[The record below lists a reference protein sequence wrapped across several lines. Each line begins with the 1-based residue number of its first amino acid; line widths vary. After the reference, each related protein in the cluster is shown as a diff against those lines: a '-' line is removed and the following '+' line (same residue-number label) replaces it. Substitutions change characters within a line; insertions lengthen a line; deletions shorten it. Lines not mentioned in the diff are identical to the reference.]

1 MVAGSNLPN
10 PNPEDAVL
18 PARSRLVLVI
28 AVLVLS
34 AESAR
39 AEEFKGKVKSVAAT
53 ASVLSVLVE
62 GRGVVVVRW
71 DKSTA
76 LVNAREAKEIKPDE
90 LVVVEPGADGAPAR
104 TITRVVARIPEGIRS
119 LKTDEVASMLAM
131 RDRRALLIDARP
143 ATRFAEGHIPGAIS
157 IPWPDLEK
165 QGPALLPKD
174 RSTPLVFYCGGVTC
188 VLSPKAAALAKAAGF
203 TDVAVY
209 PEGEPGWKKSDR
221 LLEST
226 LDFARTANAVIVDL
240 REPGLAAAGHLP
252 HAVSIP
258 AAKLAGLEKAFPAW
272 KGVPIVV
279 YGASPSALAQAAET
293 LRDWD
298 YTAATALGGGLEAWK
313 AAGLPLETGPL
324 PTAIHFERKLPANEV
339 AVADFEKA
347 VKDRSA
353 VILDVRTPEE
363 FARGHFPGAINLPAD
378 EVGLHAAELPRDRP
392 IFVHCATG
400 ARAEMAHD
408 AAREKG
414 VAVKFLKAEVEFRAA
429 GSWTIAG

>member
-10 PNPEDAVL
+10 PNLEDAVL
-18 PARSRLVLVI
+18 LARSRLVPVI
-28 AVLVLS
+28 ALAVLS
-34 AESAR
+34 AGSAH
-39 AEEFKGKVKSVAAT
+39 AEELKGKVKSVVAT
-53 ASVLSVLVE
+53 SSVLSILVE

-104 TITRVVARIPEGIRS
+104 TITRVVARIPDGIRS
-119 LKTDEVASMLAM
+119 LKTDEVASMLAQG
-131 RDRRALLIDARP
+131 DRKGVLVDARP
-143 ATRFAEGHIPGAIS
+143 ASRFAEGHIPRAIS
-157 IPWPDLEK
+157 IPWSELEK
-165 QGPALLPKD
+165 QGAALLPKD
-174 RSTPLVFYCGGVTC
+174 KGTPLVFYCGGVTC
-188 VLSPKAAALAKAAGF
+188 VLSPRAAGLAKAAGF

-226 LDFARTANAVIVDL
+226 LEFARTANAVIVDL
-240 REPGLAAAGHLP
+240 REPGLATAGHLP
-252 HAVSIP
+252 RAVGIP
-258 AAKLAGLEKAFPAW
+258 AAKLAGMEKAFPAW

-279 YGASPSALAQAAET
+279 YGAPPAALAQAAET

-298 YTAATALGGGLEAWK
+298 YTAVTALGGGLEAWK
-313 AAGLPLETGPL
+313 AAGLSLETGPL
-324 PTAIHFERKLPANEV
+324 PTAIHFERRLSANEV
-339 AVADFEKA
+339 GVDDFEKA
-347 VKDRSA
+347 IKDRSA
-353 VILDVRTPEE
+353 AILDVRTPEE
-363 FARGHFPGAINLPAD
+363 FARGHFPGAINVPAD
-378 EVGLHAAELPRDRP
+378 EVGRRAGELPRDRP

-414 VAVKFLKAEVEFRAA
+414 VAVKFLKAVVEFGVA
-429 GSWTIAG
+429 GNWTIAG